1 MQTKVAIQ
9 GIKTSWHDVSARKYF
24 GEDIELIK
32 CTSFKKLCESLY
44 TEEADAGVMAIEN
57 TIAGTLLSNYSLL
70 MDYDFKIVGEV
81 FTHIHMH
88 LMALP
93 GTTLNDIKYVQSHPI
108 AISQCSEYLW
118 KLPHVIVEEKQ
129 DTAEVA
135 QRIARDQLHH
145 TAAIANQYAADE
157 FGLEVLAKN
166 IETHKENFTRFL
178 ILSRHDAAENHH
190 NKASLCFELRHEVGT
205 LAGAT
210 RIFSENHINLT
221 KIQSV
226 PVIGKPYEY
235 TFHIDFEWDQTI
247 DFEKVLRDLDQYVM
261 HLRVLGKY
269 KKGVLNYNEVVL

>member
-9 GIKTSWHDVSARKYF
+9 GIKTSWHDISAREYF
-24 GEDIELIK
+24 GEDIELVK
-32 CTSFKKLCESLY
+32 CASFKRLCESMVSG
-44 TEEADAGVMAIEN
+44 EADAGVMAIEN
-57 TIAGTLLSNYSLL
+57 TIAGSLLSNYSLL

-81 FTHIHMH
+81 YTHIHMH
-88 LMALP
+88 LMAMP
-93 GTTLNDIKYVQSHPI
+93 GTKIDDLKYVQSHPI
-108 AISQCSEYLW
+108 AISQCAEYLW
-118 KLPHVIVEEKQ
+118 KLPHIIVEEKK

-135 QRIARDQLHH
+135 ERIARDQLHH

-178 ILSRHDAAENHH
+178 ILSRDEPTENSH
-190 NKASLCFELRHEVGT
+190 NKASLCFELRHEVGA

-235 TFHIDFEWDQTI
+235 TFHIDFEWTDSI
-247 DFEKVLRDLDQYVM
+247 DFDSVLKDLDRYVM

-269 KKGVLNYNEVVL
+269 KKGILNYNGVAV